1 VSSLRLRVLAGEY
14 AVWQLPPDAELPAV
28 DPTDFFSITRTA
40 DELSIVLPVAA
51 VPAGARAETG
61 WRCLRVAGPLSFE
74 LTGILA
80 DLSAPLARSGIPI
93 FVISTY
99 ETDYLLVNVSDLD
112 RARAALEDEGH
123 VVEMGEE

>member
-1 VSSLRLRVLAGEY
+1 MPGEY
-14 AVWQLPPDAELPAV
+14 AVWQLPPDLPL
-28 DPTDFFSITRTA
+28 PPMNPMDFLSITRTA
-40 DELSIVLPVAA
+40 DELSIVSPVDA

-61 WRCLRVAGPLSFE
+61 WRCLGVVGPLSFE

-99 ETDYLLVNVSDLD
+99 DTDYLLVHASDLD
-112 RARAALEDEGH
+112 RARAALEADGH